1 MEQEISI
8 EEIMQKIKD
17 EAARRKSSAGAEADF
32 NAGNGGVQ
40 TGTGNE
46 ASYMNS
52 GNFDDAGKKINFP
65 KQRIELLISDARY
78 KSQIRS
84 KIPNA
89 LNRFP
94 VNKSRLLQ
102 KIILKFYEL
111 LFREQRTV
119 NNEILDALQEFVSV
133 QSETAETVNS
143 LTAKASELDG
153 GIETLRSGLTE
164 LDGKIDGGIASL
176 TAKVSELDGKIEDGI
191 GTLRSELTM
200 LGGRFND
207 AEQDIFRQI
216 KDHKLNIVDMQRRL
230 MLFLEEARKRL
241 PEPFSAGQ
249 IDVMLKEEEHIFDAM
264 YVTFEDKFRGTRE
277 DIKNRQKVYLPYV
290 KDAFGKTSGAQII
303 DVGCGRGEWLEL
315 LKENG
320 FDAKG
325 IDLNDIMVN
334 TCRGLSLDAVSSD
347 AIEYLRSLPAASLCA
362 VTGFHIIEHLPF
374 KTLIALF
381 DESFRVLKPGGIVIF
396 ETPNP
401 ENLTV
406 GACTFYTDPSHI
418 KPLVPITMQ
427 FLAEYRGFSGVEIK
441 RLHKYSDYYNVAE
454 ENKFI
459 TENFYNEMDYAVI
472 GVKK

>member
-17 EAARRKSSAGAEADF
+17 EAARRKSSAGAEADS
-32 NAGNGGVQ
+32 NAGSGGAQ

-65 KQRIELLISDARY
+65 KQRIELLINDARY

-133 QSETAETVNS
+133 QSETAETVNG

-164 LDGKIDGGIASL
+164 LDGKIDGGI
-176 TAKVSELDGKIEDGI
+176 
-191 GTLRSELTM
+191 GTLRSELNR
-200 LGGRFND
+200 LCGRFND

-230 MLFLEEARKRL
+230 MLLLEEARKRL

-249 IDVMLKEEEHIFDAM
+249 IDVMLKEEDHIFDAM

-320 FDAKG
+320 FDVKG

-334 TCRGLSLDAVSSD
+334 TCRELSLDAVSSD

-459 TENFYNEMDYAVI
+459 TENFYNEMDYSVI
-472 GVKK
+472 GRKI

>member
-17 EAARRKSSAGAEADF
+17 EAARRKSSAGAEADS
-32 NAGNGGVQ
+32 NAGSGGVQ
-40 TGTGNE
+40 TGTGSE

-65 KQRIELLISDARY
+65 KQRIELLINDARY

-119 NNEILDALQEFVSV
+119 NNEILDALKEFVSV

-143 LTAKASELDG
+143 LTAKASELNG
-153 GIETLRSGLTE
+153 VIGTLRSGLTE
-164 LDGKIDGGIASL
+164 LDGKIDGGI
-176 TAKVSELDGKIEDGI
+176 
-191 GTLRSELTM
+191 GTLRSELNQ

-230 MLFLEEARKRL
+230 MLLLEEARKRL

-249 IDVMLKEEEHIFDAM
+249 IDVMLKEEDHIFDAM

-320 FDAKG
+320 FDTKG

-347 AIEYLRSLPAASLCA
+347 AIDYLRSLPAASLCA

>member
-17 EAARRKSSAGAEADF
+17 EAARRKSSAGAEADS
-32 NAGNGGVQ
+32 NAGSGGVQ
-40 TGTGNE
+40 TGTGSE

-65 KQRIELLISDARY
+65 KQRIELLINDARY

-119 NNEILDALQEFVSV
+119 NNEILDALKEFVSV
-133 QSETAETVNS
+133 QSETAEAVNS

-153 GIETLRSGLTE
+153 VIGTLRSGLTE
-164 LDGKIDGGIASL
+164 LDGKIDGGI
-176 TAKVSELDGKIEDGI
+176 
-191 GTLRSELTM
+191 GTLRSELNQ

-230 MLFLEEARKRL
+230 MLLLEEARKRL

-249 IDVMLKEEEHIFDAM
+249 IDVMLKEEDHIFDAM

-334 TCRGLSLDAVSSD
+334 TCCGLSLDAVSSD

-401 ENLTV
+401 ENLRV

-418 KPLVPITMQ
+418 KPLVPVTMQ

-441 RLHKYSDYYNVAE
+441 RLHKYSDYSGNSGAAE

-459 TENFYNEMDYAVI
+459 TENFYNEMDYSVI
-472 GVKK
+472 GRKI

>member
-1 MEQEISI
+1 MDMEQEISI

-17 EAARRKSSAGAEADF
+17 EVSRRKSLTGAETAETDF
-32 NAGNGGVQ
+32 NQSGGGVQ
-40 TGTGNE
+40 ITSGNE
-46 ASYMNS
+46 LSYMNS
-52 GNFDDAGKKINFP
+52 GNFADASGNKKINFP
-65 KQRIELLISDARY
+65 KQRIELLINDTRY

-94 VNKSRLLQ
+94 VNKSKLLQ

-119 NNEILDALQEFVSV
+119 NNGILDALQEFVSA
-133 QSETAETVNS
+133 QSETEESVN
-143 LTAKASELDG
+143 
-153 GIETLRSGLTE
+153 GLTTRASE
-164 LDGKIDGGIASL
+164 LDGKIDGGI
-176 TAKVSELDGKIEDGI
+176 
-191 GTLRSELTM
+191 GTLRSELAG
-200 LGGRFND
+200 LAGKFND

-230 MLFLEEARKRL
+230 MLLLEEARKRL
-241 PEPFSAGQ
+241 PSDEPFSVQQ
-249 IDVMLKEEEHIFDAM
+249 IENMLKEEDHIFDAM
-264 YVTFEDKFRGTRE
+264 YATFEDRFRGTRE
-277 DIKNRQKVYLPYV
+277 DIKNRQQVYLPYI
-290 KDAFGKTSGAQII
+290 KGASDKTDGAQII

-325 IDLNDIMVN
+325 IDLNDIMIN
-334 TCRGLSLDAVSSD
+334 ICRDLNLDAVSSD
-347 AIEYLRSLPAASLCA
+347 AIEYLRSLSASSLCA

-381 DESFRVLKPGGIVIF
+381 DESFRVLKSGGVVIF

-401 ENLTV
+401 ENLSV

-418 KPLVPITMQ
+418 KPLVPLTMQ
-427 FLAEYRGFSGVEIK
+427 FIAEYRGFSKVEIK
-441 RLHKYSDYYNVAE
+441 RLHKCSDYYNVVE
-454 ENKFI
+454 ENKFV
-459 TENFYNEMDYAVI
+459 TENFFNEMDYALI
-472 GVKK
+472 GFKK